1 MSLPTI
7 ALEKVDFLPPDR
19 VTDDASILTLKNLVL
34 EPMLHWSGGR
44 PSPSLFG
51 QYELSDDGRDWR
63 FVLRDGAVFHDGTP
77 VRAEDARAFIEAI
90 LGARD
95 MFGMP
100 WSYARYLDGAR
111 IEAAGAQLRVSTP
124 EPFPD
129 LPDIFSEFYLPRAD
143 ANGAPVLGTGPWRVE
158 SFAAGEEAV
167 LAHSDGRKLRFV
179 AMPEAADRLEALK
192 EGRIQAA
199 MHMERL
205 DVSRR
210 ELSGFRWQEQ
220 AVTMSVMSYMNG
232 RTGAFTDP
240 LARLAANLAIDRSAL
255 VKNVMGGLGMPAA
268 TIVSPWHMGFAEA
281 RISAMPFDPARA
293 AALLDTAG
301 GPREITLRTPLYM
314 PERAPDIAAFL
325 AHSLSD
331 IGFQVTIDTA
341 TDRPGYARELGE
353 KRTGDL
359 AIFDSSPHSSFRV
372 LDDKISSRS
381 RAIWWQGVEDALA
394 DALFETARRTVPLEP
409 RAQAYG
415 AVLRHLHEAP
425 HWLYLFHPIEALAQ
439 SVNLEGLSLDPK
451 GILRIV

>member
-90 LGARD
+90 LGAHD

-158 SFAAGEEAV
+158 SFAAG
-167 LAHSDGRKLRFV
+167 
-179 AMPEAADRLEALK
+179 
-192 EGRIQAA
+192 
-199 MHMERL
+199 
-205 DVSRR
+205 
-210 ELSGFRWQEQ
+210 
-220 AVTMSVMSYMNG
+220 
-232 RTGAFTDP
+232 
-240 LARLAANLAIDRSAL
+240 
-255 VKNVMGGLGMPAA
+255 
-268 TIVSPWHMGFAEA
+268 
-281 RISAMPFDPARA
+281 
-293 AALLDTAG
+293 
-301 GPREITLRTPLYM
+301 
-314 PERAPDIAAFL
+314 
-325 AHSLSD
+325 
-331 IGFQVTIDTA
+331 
-341 TDRPGYARELGE
+341 
-353 KRTGDL
+353 
-359 AIFDSSPHSSFRV
+359 
-372 LDDKISSRS
+372 
-381 RAIWWQGVEDALA
+381 
-394 DALFETARRTVPLEP
+394 
-409 RAQAYG
+409 
-415 AVLRHLHEAP
+415 
-425 HWLYLFHPIEALAQ
+425 
-439 SVNLEGLSLDPK
+439 
-451 GILRIV
+451 